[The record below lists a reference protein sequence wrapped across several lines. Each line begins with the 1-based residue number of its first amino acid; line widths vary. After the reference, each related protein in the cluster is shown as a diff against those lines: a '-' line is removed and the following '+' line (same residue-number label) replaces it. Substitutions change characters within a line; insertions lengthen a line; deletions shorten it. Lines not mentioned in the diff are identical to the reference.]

1 MRLRSEQGPVLA
13 GVEASGVDRIST
25 GTDARGAGETD
36 RLDRLHH
43 QLLWSPT
50 SAMQIATARQSI
62 LVGSPFGLWLPAGHP
77 HDITASSPW
86 WTARF
91 VASSCPV
98 SWNRLTQIPLDEVV
112 GPMLIHL
119 HRLPSDARAD
129 TVLAL
134 IVDHVRQSFVAN
146 QIPLRFP
153 TDPRARQVVDDL
165 VADPG
170 CRMELADWAPSV
182 GASERT
188 LRRLFTEQTGV
199 PFRRWRVRLRAQT
212 ATRLLRDRVPVAD
225 VARHCGYGSPEALA
239 RAVRG
244 EFGMSPT
251 ELAGLRADRSCSFD
265 EWPLASEA
273 CPPRSGLDGDA
284 LLQQLTPL
292 IAGDHM
298 LRPSVRPALL
308 MSAALLLAAACG
320 SDDPADSSS
329 SSDAGSASV
338 TAESDDQASGGD
350 SADTTVAGTS
360 EEEET
365 DMTDA
370 DTVTETETETVDDED
385 AVETQVFVDDLGR
398 EVEIPADPQR
408 VIFVGVEHAAH
419 VTTLGFEPLAVASSY
434 LGDAGAELEA
444 IGGVPVDLG
453 GMVDVGD
460 GEPNFEAIAA
470 AEPDLLVWWTDEDV
484 VATLS
489 EIAPT
494 IAIDARANGTNFI
507 DDNDGPRWSKQRS
520 LAELFG
526 LEERLDEQIVEYED
540 LVADIRARHGG
551 LTESLEWALF
561 DTWEGQAY
569 MYNTPTYAY
578 NAALPD
584 IGLTPTASHERA
596 TAEGVGYDESIGYAV
611 IAAELVPDYDADL
624 IFVSRPEPDA
634 AIDTVL
640 EATAAGAS
648 DQVYP
653 VDVARWTFHV
663 LQAEISVLREVDA
676 ILSAGDVEDLG
687 DFG

>member
-1 MRLRSEQGPVLA
+1 
-13 GVEASGVDRIST
+13 
-25 GTDARGAGETD
+25 
-36 RLDRLHH
+36 
-43 QLLWSPT
+43 
-50 SAMQIATARQSI
+50 
-62 LVGSPFGLWLPAGHP
+62 
-77 HDITASSPW
+77 
-86 WTARF
+86 
-91 VASSCPV
+91 
-98 SWNRLTQIPLDEVV
+98 
-112 GPMLIHL
+112 
-119 HRLPSDARAD
+119 
-129 TVLAL
+129 
-134 IVDHVRQSFVAN
+134 
-146 QIPLRFP
+146 
-153 TDPRARQVVDDL
+153 
-165 VADPG
+165 
-170 CRMELADWAPSV
+170 
-182 GASERT
+182 
-188 LRRLFTEQTGV
+188 
-199 PFRRWRVRLRAQT
+199 
-212 ATRLLRDRVPVAD
+212 
-225 VARHCGYGSPEALA
+225 
-239 RAVRG
+239 
-244 EFGMSPT
+244 
-251 ELAGLRADRSCSFD
+251 
-265 EWPLASEA
+265 
-273 CPPRSGLDGDA
+273 
-284 LLQQLTPL
+284 
-292 IAGDHM
+292 M

-385 AVETQVFVDDLGR
+385 AVETQLFVDDLGR

-434 LGDAGAELEA
+434 LGDAGAALEG

-551 LTESLEWALF
+551 LTESLEWALC

-596 TAEGVGYDESIGYAV
+596 TAEGGGYDESIGYAV

-676 ILSAGDVEDLG
+676 ILSAGDVEALGQLDEAGGIDDDGVGHAPVAVDAVECLRARPTQRGAPREAGLAAQAVHEGLHRDRAPVDVPGELVTEGDPAAQAHDVEVAPADPRRGHLDEDTVADGVGDLHRLDAAVG
-687 DFG
+687 RTDTDHDGRAGPSTPSARSSAIVDSA